1 MKTSAIITAEDKL
14 NHLKTLFYRL
24 RMRAA
29 YERLTSIL
37 SDPDECGMS
46 ALDCL
51 YAIMEN
57 EVRRRDS
64 NALARR
70 LKEAKICLPNAR
82 PDTIDFSIE
91 RGLDK
96 NKIDAL
102 LTMRWMEEHQNII
115 ITGAAGCG
123 KTFLACALV
132 NQACIKGRTARV
144 VRVPLLL
151 NQMAASHQIVETYFK
166 KLKEMKTIDLLVLDD
181 WGIGQLDARSRQ
193 DLLEIINERYM
204 YASTIVTSV
213 LPVNKW
219 SEYINDTT
227 YSDAILDRLVSVSHR
242 VELNGAS
249 VRQMKEYGA
258 VLKEKSERNIRLWFI
273 RPLSTDLLK
282 GLIKSVIN

>member
-46 ALDCL
+46 ALDCI
-51 YAIMEN
+51 YEIMEN
-57 EVRRRDS
+57 EVQRRDS

-132 NQACIKGRTARV
+132 NLACIKGRTARV

-258 VLKEKSERNIRLWFI
+258 VLKE
-273 RPLSTDLLK
+273 
-282 GLIKSVIN
+282 

>member
-46 ALDCL
+46 ALDCI
-51 YAIMEN
+51 YEIMEN
-57 EVRRRDS
+57 EVQRRDS

-181 WGIGQLDARSRQ
+181 WG
-193 DLLEIINERYM
+193 
-204 YASTIVTSV
+204 
-213 LPVNKW
+213 
-219 SEYINDTT
+219 
-227 YSDAILDRLVSVSHR
+227 DRP
-242 VELNGAS
+242 A
-249 VRQMKEYGA
+249 
-258 VLKEKSERNIRLWFI
+258 
-273 RPLSTDLLK
+273 
-282 GLIKSVIN
+282 